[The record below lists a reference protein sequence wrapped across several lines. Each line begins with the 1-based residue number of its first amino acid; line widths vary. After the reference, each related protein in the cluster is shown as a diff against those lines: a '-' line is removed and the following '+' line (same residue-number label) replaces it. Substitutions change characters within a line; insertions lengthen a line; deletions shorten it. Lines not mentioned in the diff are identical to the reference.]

1 MRVWKRIAAGVLSAM
16 MLFGL
21 LPVTRAAAA
30 DTASASGAGVR
41 IEQKAAW
48 DTSVPGGTTAKVTV
62 KVSSDMDLQKPKDV
76 VFVVDCSALQDL
88 SAWKANAIEL
98 ADYLRTVP
106 GMRAALVSYASTPEK
121 VLDFTTD
128 FAALKSGING
138 LTKGVNSDAYAAL
151 RLAENLISS
160 RSRAK
165 NPACIAYF
173 GNGRFNMNYNKALVY
188 ALQLL
193 ERVPVYCAVDN
204 ISSLNR
210 WELSSISDGQIL
222 TPYEA
227 ALEIAESR
235 VCPVAITEQL
245 DDGFALLSAS
255 VEGGSTAE
263 DATAGTVLGTVN
275 LTMGRSVTMTVSATL
290 RDPSRMGDLAVASGA
305 SVSVKDQTVTA
316 GAVSLHRSGYRVT
329 YDPNGGEG
337 TVPNDPTLY
346 TANSTV
352 VLKPA
357 VLRREGWNFSGW
369 THPTTDIRNGS
380 FIINGD
386 TEVDAAWGRG
396 YVKLSSSN
404 TAGLSGTHML
414 SRAGIE
420 GTADKGFYN
429 TVYWDHL
436 RSITILSTE
445 KRPAV
450 PEEAVAS
457 WDVTDKTLSPS
468 RSVMAWVAPGG
479 SDGWGRALYSLTIAG
494 QGGVTAPAD
503 CTMLFGH
510 ESSNSTLTAINGLEH
525 LDVSQTTVMKQMFRN
540 AETLQTTDTAP
551 LNIKNWDISNVT
563 DISGMFA
570 SCRYVT
576 KLDVSGWNTGHVQNM
591 ASTFEYCWNLRELD
605 VSGWNTSNVTTMS
618 SLFKNC
624 SRFTTIDVSGWNM
637 SNAKYVASMFESC
650 HGLTTLN
657 VQGWDTSK
665 FENMYGM
672 FQFCENLKTLNVSG
686 WKTGSVTTM
695 RSTFSGCKALETLD
709 VSKWDVSN
717 VKDMEGMF
725 SNCEKLK
732 SVAVTN
738 WNTAQLARSRMMFY
752 NCKSLTSL
760 DLRKWNAS
768 NFGVSFIYTPME
780 REEAINL
787 MFAGCTS
794 LKSVN
799 LAGWNTANVQ
809 SLYGL
814 FQNCNALTTVSLS
827 SWNFSKVA
835 KIDRIFEGCTN
846 LTSFGITNW
855 NIPTAGC
862 TYVNWRYQA
871 NATLDSVVLKVANE
885 LSKDDST
892 TTDMTKTKAAA
903 ASLPGVFEEDPELSQ
918 DPGLVTG
925 PGETLD
931 PAVDPETDPVP
942 STDPEEDPLPPTDLE
957 EDPAPSTDPKEEP
970 TPVEA
975 PERDP
980 VPSTDPEEDPAP
992 AVDPE
997 TDPASAVDPE
1007 TKTDPAAEQ
1016 AELPDD
1022 ASSPLLDDDGRPVYA
1037 RDKIGLWDLGR
1048 VDVSQVID
1056 YTLQLQYLGEEVDQ
1070 YGGVSGLM
1078 TVTNPIPVGLTFLED
1093 TLQISANPEWIDTT
1107 RGGTPEG
1114 TIVWQPKVENGVLT
1128 FSVTGLSMGAQFT
1141 VYYSC
1146 ITPDTAPTVYTEF
1159 LNTASVDDNGLP
1171 DQADPVRHYMLPE
1184 NGTLPAYYQVT
1195 YAYDGTAPAGAPVYG
1210 EARYADGTPITL
1222 PQPVCPGFRFNGWRI
1237 GGAGDAVTSHTV
1249 TGDVH
1254 FVGSWTQEEIP
1265 NVLIDYT
1272 FTTPAPENAAAIQN
1286 ALLADAVT
1294 EAPENAVTRA
1304 PALAAPPAGWT
1315 LVWEYPAGLAVSND
1329 GSFNVGR
1336 QADWPGG
1343 TIRITGR
1350 WVPEEYTVTY
1360 AYASAPANAPALPAG
1375 GTYPCGASVP
1385 LAPDAAGTATH
1396 IFLGWSCSYITVG
1409 EDRTFSMP
1417 WSNVVITGT
1426 WMKKPAAPADP
1437 EVKVDPSGGF
1447 WRDST
1452 AEQVLLKSEY
1462 DTMIGSGTFPA
1473 PVRTDGY
1480 TFQSWQAEAD
1490 PDGLFDL
1497 IVTAL
1502 WEAPAAP
1509 VQTCTLRFDAQG
1521 GTGVESQSVVPG
1533 GLAVE
1538 PGDPVRG
1545 GYDFQGWSRT
1555 PGGPDR
1561 WDFAADT
1568 VPGDMTLYAV
1578 WKEKT
1583 YQITGTVTDGSGNL
1597 IPGAHVKIVHEG
1609 SQVFLETDTGV
1620 DGTYTIENVPNGV
1633 YNTVASYTENGST
1646 VTTTVLSVINGADL
1660 NQIIV
1665 FSTGNTN
1672 SYLTVDSMPKDT
1684 PYVVV
1689 GGLKAES
1696 ESVRGE
1702 NPAAES
1708 VKVEMN
1714 VTPTDRTRRA
1724 EDVEKLRAAAGEAV
1738 RDLIDPAHQTFLDLI
1753 LDFELS
1759 RTVQSAGGAETSEKI
1774 TETKNSNILRIV
1786 IPYPMEGKA
1795 NILVHRCHE
1804 GTAVTFR
1811 KLLDLPE
1818 ERDPLTDGTFYLDTE
1833 NELIY
1838 VFASR
1843 FSPYAV
1849 SYTAPPETPKP
1860 VDPPVTPSSG
1870 GGGGGSGTSYII
1882 TATAGPG
1889 GTIQPA
1895 GKIRVP
1901 SGGSRTFTIRPETG
1915 CTIREVLVDG
1925 ESVGAV
1931 GTYTFSSIRA
1941 DHTLEA
1947 FFDTDTGGLFREDHI
1962 DYLHGFRDGLF
1973 RPDAPMTRG
1982 QAAQMFYNL
1991 LRNRETG
1998 GESNFSDVPETMWCY
2013 EAVSAL
2019 KTLGVMVGV
2028 TADRFEPDRPI
2039 TRGELVVTAVR
2050 FTEHAPG
2057 GASPFTDV
2065 ADTDWYASQI
2075 SAAAARGWIGGYAD
2089 GTFRPNAPIT
2099 RAQAAS
2105 VINRLLNRSADEAF
2119 VNSRPAGLRSFPDVP
2134 EDYWAYYSIMEAANA
2149 HDYRVHGGG
2158 ELWTRLR

>member
-1 MRVWKRIAAGVLSAM
+1 MRVWKRITAGVLSAM

-76 VFVVDCSALQDL
+76 VFVVACSALQDL
-88 SAWKANAIEL
+88 DTWKKNAVEL
-98 ADYLRTVP
+98 AGYLRTVP
-106 GMRAALVSYASTPEK
+106 GMRAALVSFASKPEK
-121 VLDFTTD
+121 VLDFTTNFD
-128 FAALKSGING
+128 TLIDKVNG
-138 LTKGVNSDAYAAL
+138 LTKGVNGDAYAAL

-160 RSRAK
+160 RSKAK

-173 GNGRFNMNYNKALVY
+173 GNGRFNMNYYKTLEY
-188 ALQLL
+188 ATQLL
-193 ERVPVYCAVDN
+193 KRIPVYSVVG
-204 ISSLNR
+204 SLSGVNQY
-210 WELSSISDGQIL
+210 ELSLISNNQLL
-222 TPYEA
+222 TPYDT
-227 ALEIAESR
+227 ALEIGESR
-235 VCPVAITEQL
+235 VCPVTITEQM
-245 DDGFALLSAS
+245 DVGFSILSVS
-255 VEGGSTAE
+255 MGNGSTSLDEA
-263 DATAGTVLGTVN
+263 AGTARGTVN
-275 LTMGRSVTMTVSATL
+275 LTMGRDVTMTVSAAL
-290 RDPSRMGDLAVASGA
+290 RDTARTGQISVASGV
-305 SVSVKDQTVTA
+305 SVSVKGQTLTA
-316 GAVSLHRSGYRVT
+316 GAASLYRSGYRVT
-329 YDPNGGEG
+329 YNANGGTG
-337 TVPNDPTLY
+337 AVPTDTTLY
-346 TANSTV
+346 GGGSAV
-352 VLKPA
+352 ALKPA
-357 VLRREGWNFSGW
+357 ALRRDGWNFSGW
-369 THPTTDIRNGS
+369 THPTVGIQNGS
-380 FIINGD
+380 FTINGN
-386 TEVDAAWGRG
+386 TEVKAAWGRG
-396 YVKLSSSN
+396 HVKLSSSN
-404 TAGLSGTHML
+404 TAGLTGTDMM
-414 SRAGIE
+414 SRAQIE
-420 GTADKGFYN
+420 ATADKAFYN
-429 TVYWDHL
+429 SQYANNLH
-436 RSITILSTE
+436 SITILNTDE
-445 KRPAV
+445 TPVV
-450 PEEAVAS
+450 PDGVAAS
-457 WDVTDKTLSPS
+457 WDITNTNLSDPG
-468 RSVMAWVAPGG
+468 SVIAWVVKTGEKAP
-479 SDGWGRALYSLTIAG
+479 WGDDTYDLYIAG
-494 QGGVTAPAD
+494 KGGVIAPAN
-503 CTMLFGH
+503 CEKLFNFNSGL
-510 ESSNSTLTAINGLEH
+510 STLKSFDGLEH
-525 LDVSQTTVMKQMFRN
+525 LHTFKTTNMRFM
-540 AETLQTTDTAP
+540 LQ
-551 LNIKNWDISNVT
+551 SCQNVP
-563 DISGMFA
+563 
-570 SCRYVT
+570 
-576 KLDVSGWNTGHVQNM
+576 
-591 ASTFEYCWNLRELD
+591 E
-605 VSGWNTSNVTTMS
+605 
-618 SLFKNC
+618 
-624 SRFTTIDVSGWNM
+624 
-637 SNAKYVASMFESC
+637 
-650 HGLTTLN
+650 LN
-657 VQGWDTSK
+657 V
-665 FENMYGM
+665 
-672 FQFCENLKTLNVSG
+672 
-686 WKTGSVTTM
+686 GS
-695 RSTFSGCKALETLD
+695 
-709 VSKWDVSN
+709 WDVSN
-717 VKDMEGMF
+717 VTDMFCLFNLCSAVTTLDVSQWNTGNVENIGSMFAGCKALQTLDVSDWNTSKMQTTSNAFSSCESLNALDISEWTMSNVKSTSKMFDHCKGISTLDVTNWDVSNVTDMTEMFYYCTALTGLNVSKWDTSAVTTTARMFSGCYKLTTLDVSQWDTSGVKYMTDMFKLCYILPNLEVGDWNTGNVLNMSGMFADCRVLISLNTANWDTSKVTYMQSMF
-725 SNCEKLK
+725 SNCYALT
-732 SVAVTN
+732 SLDVTN
-738 WNTAQLARSRMMFY
+738 WNT
-752 NCKSLTSL
+752 
-760 DLRKWNAS
+760 
-768 NFGVSFIYTPME
+768 
-780 REEAINL
+780 
-787 MFAGCTS
+787 
-794 LKSVN
+794 
-799 LAGWNTANVQ
+799 
-809 SLYGL
+809 
-814 FQNCNALTTVSLS
+814 
-827 SWNFSKVA
+827 SKVRNMQSMFSNCRSLA
-835 KIDRIFEGCTN
+835 FLDISRWDCSSVENIISIFQSCTN
-846 LTSFGITNW
+846 LTDISVSTW
-855 NIPTAGC
+855 NIMKDGK
-862 TYVNWRYQA
+862 YENWRKDA
-871 NATLDSVVLKVANE
+871 NAALDTIILYVGGEPATVYP
-885 LSKDDST
+885 T
-892 TTDMTKTKAAA
+892 GTA
-903 ASLPGVFEEDPELSQ
+903 ASLSAAALEAPELIQ

-925 PGETLD
+925 PGEALD
-931 PAVDPETDPVP
+931 PAVDPE
-942 STDPEEDPLPPTDLE
+942 EN
-957 EDPAPSTDPKEEP
+957 P
-970 TPVEA
+970 TPAEPA
-975 PERDP
+975 
-980 VPSTDPEEDPAP
+980 EEEPAP

-997 TDPASAVDPE
+997 EPAPAEPVEGNPAPAEPAEDPAPAAAPE
-1007 TKTDPAAEQ
+1007 TEAAPAAERTE

-1022 ASSPLLDDDGRPVYA
+1022 ASGPLLDDDGRPVYA
-1037 RDKIGLWDLGR
+1037 RDKVGLWDLGR
-1048 VDVSQVID
+1048 VNPSQQID

-1078 TVTNPIPVGLTFLED
+1078 TVTNPIPEGLTILPGS
-1093 TLQISANPEWIDTT
+1093 LRIGRMPGWIDTT

-1114 TIVWQPKVENGVLT
+1114 TVVQEPKVENGVLT

-1146 ITPDTAPTVYTEF
+1146 MTPDTAPTVYTEF

-1210 EARYADGTPITL
+1210 EARYAAGTPITL

-1265 NVLIDYT
+1265 NVFIDYT
-1272 FTTPAPENAAAIQN
+1272 FTTPAPENAAAIQD

-1294 EAPENAVTRA
+1294 KAPENTVTRV

-1350 WVPEEYTVTY
+1350 WVPETYTVTY

-1385 LAPDAAGTATH
+1385 LAPDAASTATH

-1409 EDRTFSMP
+1409 EDRTFPMP

-1538 PGDPVRG
+1538 PGEPVRG

-1583 YQITGTVTDGSGNL
+1583 YQITGTVTDGSRNP